1 MDKNIF
7 RHLCNEL
14 KRLHLLEEDTGI
26 VSVEESIGTFLFIVE
41 HNADFWLTSNRF
53 QHSLET
59 IQRWFRRALRGI
71 HALECLIIRPDIDAA
86 ELPHSLRGNEK
97 YYPWFEVCYY
107 TGILLVSC
115 MYIPNQV
122 GRAHV

>member
-71 HALECLIIRPDIDAA
+71 HALECLIIQPDIDAA

-115 MYIPNQV
+115 MYIPNLC
-122 GRAHV
+122 